1 MINANQ
7 NANQILRINE
17 KTKKDT
23 KESTD
28 LLQKTWSSL
37 LSMNSFIYKSK
48 NCYSALFSQ

>member
-23 KESTD
+23 KGSTD
-28 LLQKTWSSL
+28 LL
-37 LSMNSFIYKSK
+37 
-48 NCYSALFSQ
+48 